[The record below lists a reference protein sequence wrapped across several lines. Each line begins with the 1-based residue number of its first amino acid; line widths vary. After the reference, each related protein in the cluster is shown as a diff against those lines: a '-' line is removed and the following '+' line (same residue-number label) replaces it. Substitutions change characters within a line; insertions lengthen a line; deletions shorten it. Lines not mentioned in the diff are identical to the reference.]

1 MVDNVSSGLNFVS
14 AIDVIYTRQLLILL
28 HICSGSQVMDLVK
41 RHKAAGIGTLPL
53 VMNAGKKHPVAII

>member
-14 AIDVIYTRQLLILL
+14 VIDIVYTCQLLILL

-41 RHKAAGIGTLPL
+41 RHKAAGTGTLPL
-53 VMNAGKKHPVAII
+53 VMNAGKKYPVVVS